1 MGLKKDS
8 NENYMKN
15 KDEQKD
21 IDSHGKNYISSDIN
35 CGLSR
40 SRGSGRQ
47 NVDQNLNFSDIAN
60 SSQHPSG
67 LNLSKIEKQII
78 RNYVIDLLG
87 NDPINCYKD
96 IINDN
101 KFGSLRSI
109 SARLRISRPTLRMY
123 ISNWLKL
130 LYGKKEVD
138 DIIKLFWQE
147 KSANQK
153 EKIRFYEIIE
163 KYIKLFPERTS
174 LIPTRNKLL
183 GSELRGILSKNT
195 FKPWVIDYLV
205 QNNGLDES
213 YAIYDV
219 IWGKNC
225 AKRRKIEYDDI
236 EDFVHQRS
244 HGIAFVQ
251 TPKIDFESMFEYP
264 TDRYI
269 ELSCGKGH
277 KFPIRVRKLIYD
289 FNWCPYCNE
298 RFCERVLGSYL
309 GQFFKKDFKAQVTLN
324 QAFGIDREKIIVRT
338 IEIEGVKYVTRV
350 FAGQLRYDHFCPNVC
365 VAGNNGLNY
374 TFAVAGEFDGF
385 YHDERDLRKNPFCN
399 SMGDFASIKA
409 RDSVKNEIS
418 CAEKVIVI
426 RLKENDGFNQRK
438 LMHNQKEVIQ
448 EIVMQFNEQV
458 KDLFGFNDVRMKYDP
473 YIRFDPLGEEEPYR
487 IKGLLDAFW

>member
-289 FNWCPYCNE
+289 FNWCP
-298 RFCERVLGSYL
+298 
-309 GQFFKKDFKAQVTLN
+309 
-324 QAFGIDREKIIVRT
+324 
-338 IEIEGVKYVTRV
+338 
-350 FAGQLRYDHFCPNVC
+350 
-365 VAGNNGLNY
+365 
-374 TFAVAGEFDGF
+374 
-385 YHDERDLRKNPFCN
+385 
-399 SMGDFASIKA
+399 
-409 RDSVKNEIS
+409 
-418 CAEKVIVI
+418 
-426 RLKENDGFNQRK
+426 
-438 LMHNQKEVIQ
+438 
-448 EIVMQFNEQV
+448 
-458 KDLFGFNDVRMKYDP
+458 
-473 YIRFDPLGEEEPYR
+473 
-487 IKGLLDAFW
+487 